1 MRVHEAAWLAEK
13 DRPIKPANN
22 NKWVVFMLHPFA
34 ESQQC
39 ALWRELNTA
48 VKALACLFVWLNV
61 SVLQTGIQAALGL
74 VSPITDL
81 FDSIENKIQQFFF
94 FGVDNH

>member
-1 MRVHEAAWLAEK
+1 MRVQVAAWLAEK

-22 NKWVVFMLHPFA
+22 NNWVVFMLHPFA
-34 ESQQC
+34 VSQHC

-48 VKALACLFVWLNV
+48 VKVFACLFVRLNA
-61 SVLQTGIQAALGL
+61 SVLQTRLQAALGQ
-74 VSPITDL
+74 VSSIAGL
-81 FDSIENKIQQFFF
+81 FDSIENEVQQLFF

>member
-48 VKALACLFVWLNV
+48 VKVFACLFVWLNV
-61 SVLQTGIQAALGL
+61 PVL
-74 VSPITDL
+74 
-81 FDSIENKIQQFFF
+81 
-94 FGVDNH
+94 

>member
-1 MRVHEAAWLAEK
+1 MRVQVAAWLAEK
-13 DRPIKPANN
+13 DRPIKPANIN
-22 NKWVVFMLHPFA
+22 NWVVFMLHPFA